1 MDTARAD
8 ALAARSHLATQGWIA
23 RQAESFR
30 HLPPPPA
37 ALWLGEA
44 AEAACDATP
53 LEGGWKLH
61 PMAHTPR
68 AEVDARW
75 LDAADAAQRAELM
88 ADLPLP
94 GDDEAAPFAWAH
106 RALVRQG
113 LRLRIGGGASEQGT
127 AWLQLERRPSAAVE
141 APLLV
146 VDVLPGARC
155 VLVES
160 HEPRPAARRGEF
172 PLGGTGPKAQG
183 CTSARGP
190 ADCGHGVVQN
200 LQVHIRLG
208 AGASLQHLRI
218 SLPGADDHIAHHV
231 QVRLER
237 DACYQQCLLAGGS
250 RYHLQ
255 RGVFDL
261 RGARAK
267 AGTAG
272 VLLAAGNTLEQQ
284 VRLLHGAAHTHSAAD
299 TLALGAGAAH
309 IVANAHSHIAAGCDE
324 AQTRQ
329 RLTGIPTSGQP
340 RLVLRPHLEIHHD
353 QVQAAHGATWGALPQ
368 EALFHARQR
377 GLDERTAKAMIL
389 QGLASALFARGVD
402 DDSVLEAIGID
413 AVLARAVDRHL
424 QATTEQEERHHG

>member
-1 MDTARAD
+1 MTMDSARAD
-8 ALAARSHLATQGWIA
+8 ALAARSHLAAQGWIA
-23 RQAESFR
+23 RKSESFR

-37 ALWLGEA
+37 ALWLGDSQ
-44 AEAACDATP
+44 AACDATP

-61 PMAHTPR
+61 PVPRMPR
-68 AEVDARW
+68 AEVQARW
-75 LDAADAAQRAELM
+75 LDAADPAQRQELM
-88 ADLPLP
+88 AGLPLP

-113 LRLRIGGGASEQGT
+113 LRLRVGGASGEPGT

-160 HEPRPAARRGEF
+160 HE
-172 PLGGTGPKAQG
+172 
-183 CTSARGP
+183 RGP
-190 ADCGHGVVQN
+190 DDCGHGVVQN
-200 LQVHIRLG
+200 MQVHLRLG
-208 AGASLQHLRI
+208 EGASLQHLRI
-218 SLPGADDHIAHHV
+218 SLPGGQDHIAHHV
-231 QVRLER
+231 HVRLDR
-237 DACYQQCLLAGGS
+237 DARYEQCLLAGGS

-255 RGVFDL
+255 RSVLDL
-261 RGARAK
+261 RGARSS
-267 AGTAG
+267 GRMAG
-272 VLLAAGNTLEQQ
+272 VLLAAGNVLEQQ
-284 VRLLHGAAHTHSAAD
+284 VRLLHGAAHTRSGVD

-309 IVANAHSHIAAGCDE
+309 MVANAHTHIAAGCDE

-353 QVQAAHGATWGALPQ
+353 QVQAAHGATWGALPE

-377 GLDERTAKAMIL
+377 GLDERAAKAMIL
-389 QGLASALFARGVD
+389 QGMAAAVFARGMD
-402 DDSVLEAIGID
+402 DASVLEAAGIES
-413 AVLARAVDRHL
+413 VLARAVGRHL
-424 QATTEQEERHHG
+424 QYASHSKEEPRHG